1 MDFNLKKY
9 IFEKDR
15 SIIEGLLLINDLKS
29 NLELYYN
36 STNNIYA
43 FLNLDN
49 VKMNKGF
56 NISLN
61 KKELIIDKIFFPP
74 EFHFKINV

>member
-61 KKELIIDKIFFPP
+61 KKELIIDKI
-74 EFHFKINV
+74 